1 MDFVSNSAEADV
13 LFDVRAWLEPAAKA
27 DDGAVV
33 VEDRAPFMPEG
44 SVPDLPVGVGVL
56 LVAAYGAILGAFL
69 LAFAGDAEVG
79 LVIGVCAV
87 YLAVYLGVPA
97 VMLRI
102 EPKATSRPG
111 MGDFFEKGLQTWTGH
126 VTAKEALAQMLTIPA
141 ALTVAAV
148 GIGVIMRLSA

>member
-13 LFDVRAWLEPAAKA
+13 LFDVRAWLEPANEAA
-27 DDGAVV
+27 PVAA
-33 VEDRAPFMPEG
+33 DRAPFLPEN
-44 SVPDLPVGVGVL
+44 SVPDLPVGVGMLV
-56 LVAAYGAILGAFL
+56 VAAYGAILGAFL

-97 VMLRI
+97 VMLRM
-102 EPKATSRPG
+102 EPKAKGRPD
-111 MGDFFEKGLQTWTGH
+111 MGDFFDKGLQTWTGH

-141 ALTVAAV
+141 ALTIAAV
-148 GIGVIMRLSA
+148 GIGLIMRLSA

>member
-13 LFDVRAWLEPAAKA
+13 LFDVRAWLEPANDATPV
-27 DDGAVV
+27 AV
-33 VEDRAPFMPEG
+33 DRAPFLPES
-44 SVPDLPVGVGVL
+44 SVPDLPVGVGMLV
-56 LVAAYGAILGAFL
+56 VAAYGAILGAFL

-102 EPKATSRPG
+102 EPKIARRPD
-111 MGDFFEKGLQTWTGH
+111 MGDFLDKGLDTWTGH

>member
-13 LFDVRAWLEPAAKA
+13 LFDVRAWIEPPAVTKPAE
-27 DDGAVV
+27 AVV
-33 VEDRAPFMPEG
+33 DRAPFMPEG
-44 SVPDLPVGVGVL
+44 SVPDLPVGVGMLV
-56 LVAAYGAILGAFL
+56 VAAYGAILGAFL

-87 YLAVYLGVPA
+87 YLTVYLGVPA

-102 EPKATSRPG
+102 EPKAKNRPD
-111 MGDFFEKGLQTWTGH
+111 MGDFFEKGLSTWTGH

>member
-1 MDFVSNSAEADV
+1 MDFVSDSTEADV
-13 LFDVRAWLEPAAKA
+13 LFDVGAWLEANPAQR
-27 DDGAVV
+27 VV
-33 VEDRAPFMPEG
+33 ADRAPFMPES
-44 SVPDLPVGVGVL
+44 SVPDLPVGVGAL

-102 EPKATSRPG
+102 EPKVLFRPDMAT
-111 MGDFFEKGLQTWTGH
+111 FLEKGLNTWTGH
-126 VTAKEALAQMLTIPA
+126 VTAREALAQMLAIPA
-141 ALTVAAV
+141 ALTLAKQ
-148 GIGVIMRLSA
+148 RLPRH

>member
-1 MDFVSNSAEADV
+1 
-13 LFDVRAWLEPAAKA
+13 
-27 DDGAVV
+27 
-33 VEDRAPFMPEG
+33 
-44 SVPDLPVGVGVL
+44 VGVGLL

-102 EPKATSRPG
+102 EPKAKSRPG
-111 MGDFFEKGLQTWTGH
+111 MSDFFEKGLQTWTGH
-126 VTAKEALAQMLTIPA
+126 VSAKEALAQMLTIPA
-141 ALTVAAV
+141 ALTIAAV